1 MLCAY
6 CFPTNGE
13 PFLWGVKTLAT
24 RLLWADLVPCG
35 VAVNGEALPR
45 GVPRGVNIFCFVIPD
60 IFFKNVISFC
70 FPRSSKPV
78 SLAMW
83 KRKIWVNE
91 TLDKNVKRK
100 FQRM

>member
-70 FPRSSKPV
+70 FSAKFEAGV
-78 SLAMW
+78 ACDVE
-83 KRKIWVNE
+83 K
-91 TLDKNVKRK
+91 KNLG
-100 FQRM
+100 Q